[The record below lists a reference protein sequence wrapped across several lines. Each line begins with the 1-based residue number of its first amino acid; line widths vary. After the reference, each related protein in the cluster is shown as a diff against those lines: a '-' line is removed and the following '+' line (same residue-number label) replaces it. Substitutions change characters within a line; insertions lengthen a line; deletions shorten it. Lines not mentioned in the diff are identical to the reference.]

1 MDLPFRSRGI
11 RKRPAEMDYGAILR
25 ERVPVLQVELVDLDE
40 GGFVGYRK
48 LAGESLAHGA
58 RSAGL
63 GARLGEF
70 LAALHAF
77 PVDRARRLTGGD
89 WEAEKRAT
97 VERFRTVVLPLLDGS
112 ERPRGEAL
120 LGAALAHPFEPA
132 LVHGDLG
139 PEHLLHRGE
148 ELTGVIDW
156 SDARVADPA
165 IDFAWLLYGTSPPFT
180 EQLLRSY
187 GRTDET
193 LRRRALV
200 FHRLGPWHEALY
212 GLDENRPELVA
223 SGLDGV
229 RDDDTVEW
237 ALLDPLDRGRR
248 EDPVRRA
255 CVDLRRPALLQELG
269 TGDERPGRVDH
280 VVGHHRALAGDV
292 ADHVRDVGD
301 VVRRPVLLQHGE
313 VASDHLRELAGQA
326 RAARV
331 GGDGDE
337 LLREPEVTEV
347 LRQHRQRGHVVDRHL
362 EESLD
367 LARVEIHRQ
376 HAIGAGRLDHLRHE
390 LRRDR
395 LARARL
401 LVLAGVRVE
410 RQHC

>member
-25 ERVPVLQVELVDLDE
+25 ERVPGLQVDRLVPVETGWDSAVVEVNGEWIFRFPRRPGVIDRLRAEAALLPELARRLPAPVPQFELVDLDE

-223 SGLDGV
+223 SGLDG
-229 RDDDTVEW
+229 
-237 ALLDPLDRGRR
+237 
-248 EDPVRRA
+248 
-255 CVDLRRPALLQELG
+255 
-269 TGDERPGRVDH
+269 
-280 VVGHHRALAGDV
+280 
-292 ADHVRDVGD
+292 
-301 VVRRPVLLQHGE
+301 
-313 VASDHLRELAGQA
+313 
-326 RAARV
+326 
-331 GGDGDE
+331 
-337 LLREPEVTEV
+337 
-347 LRQHRQRGHVVDRHL
+347 
-362 EESLD
+362 
-367 LARVEIHRQ
+367 I
-376 HAIGAGRLDHLRHE
+376 
-390 LRRDR
+390 
-395 LARARL
+395 RARL
-401 LVLAGVRVE
+401 P
-410 RQHC
+410 